1 MSPMIIAPKKDQVS
15 TQGAPCWV
23 PPLFP
28 LNGRLALTEKQLIKN
43 IEKIRQEEFQHR
55 SNCHRELKNSCC
67 KSLHISLFFDGT
79 NNNEPNDT
87 SSTPPHPSNV
97 AKLYHASA
105 PENRQANERGFYAYY
120 IPGVGT
126 PFPQIGTYD
135 YYSAGLQFAVGGED
149 RINWGLVQLC
159 NALYHAVTKDFIKNG
174 IMKKMVETMN
184 SSDPSRMRSRNA
196 AIMAATSPTNF
207 NREKINQAY
216 LDAVSPNNNQ
226 HRARLDALEKLL
238 IPIKKKVSDSQCKIV
253 AIKLFVYGFSRG
265 AAEARAFVSWLDEL
279 LSSNLLGFPA
289 GTLLGVKVS
298 VEFLGIF
305 DTVPA
310 VGIANVVPG
319 FTGHNGWAGQ
329 TQPLPQSALIKK
341 CCHFVAANEQ
351 RQAFSLDSIRTAE
364 GHYLPHTVEVVY
376 PGMHSD
382 VGGGY
387 PMGDQGKSRDNAGD
401 LLSQIT
407 LHDMYAAAIEAGAP
421 LAVHPETLNQLSA
434 DYQQWYSFRKMNDTT
449 VKEFD
454 FSLKLVSTFNHWL
467 STTLIDNQNEYD
479 LSEDPIYTPFRFE
492 TVCLEQIM
500 EEQLSWITGWRI
512 MRFASS
518 ISSLMNIASQPF
530 FQQASQ
536 HPKIQA
542 QPYEPGYSQQAQN
555 ALAEQWSLLTNKSQ
569 QVEKKRNIEIAKY
582 KNNEDWYP
590 SDDFI
595 GAPLFDADNSRGQL
609 WEAALEFAADYE
621 RRSRPTPLFTPEKR
635 QTKNECIIKTRY
647 LQSSNSAYF
656 AKEGITQPF
665 PVTHCEKL
673 PEYSFDA
680 GTALLAE
687 YFLQKLD
694 PLLARSAYI
703 YTYQNEAY
711 EYLKFKDAGR
721 YKFEHFFL
729 PHLKNQIPNPK
740 IGSLINLYDNY
751 IHDSRAWFMHSES
764 GVREPFGSYFLS
776 RMIYFGSKWNKAVQ
790 LRFDGDHI
798 LGVEKHLQD
807 MAVFAHHPTYGVKVY
822 HRTTGQEISVDDGQ
836 LPALTHNFIHQLKPL
851 VTLKKANKE
860 AQVFSNLQKIVNDTF
875 IS

>member
-1 MSPMIIAPKKDQVS
+1 MSSMIIAPKKDQIS
-15 TQGAPCWV
+15 TQGDPCWV
-23 PPLFP
+23 PPEFP
-28 LNGRLALTEKQLIKN
+28 LDGRLKLTKEQLTKN
-43 IEKIRQEEFQHR
+43 IEKIRQEESRHR
-55 SNCHRELKNSCC
+55 SDCYRKLKNSCC

-87 SSTPPHPSNV
+87 GSTPPHPSNV

-105 PENRQANERGFYAYY
+105 PENRQANESGFYAYY

-135 YYSAGLQFAVGGED
+135 YYSSGLQFAVGGED

-159 NALYHAVTKDFIKNG
+159 NTLHHAVTKNFIGNG
-174 IMKKMVETMN
+174 VMKKAIQTMD
-184 SSDPSRMRSRNA
+184 STSPSNKASLISKQA
-196 AIMAATSPTNF
+196 AIIERTIPGHNY
-207 NREKINQAY
+207 NRVNQAY

-226 HRARLDALEKLL
+226 QTARLHAIEKLL
-238 IPIKKKVSDSQCKIV
+238 EPIKKKVPDSQCKIV

-329 TQPLPQSALIKK
+329 TQPLPQSGLIKK
-341 CCHFVAANEQ
+341 CCHFVAAHEQ

-364 GHYLPHTVEVVY
+364 GNYLPNTVEVVY

-387 PMGDQGKSRDNAGD
+387 PMGDQGKSRDDAGA
-401 LLSQIT
+401 LLSQIA

-421 LAVHPETLNQLSA
+421 LAVHPEVFSQIHP
-434 DYQQWYSFRKMNDTT
+434 DYQQWYSFREMGGDNRD
-449 VKEFD
+449 EFNV
-454 FSLKLVSTFNHWL
+454 SPKLISTFNHWL
-467 STTLIDNQNEYD
+467 STTLIDTQQESD
-479 LSEDPIYTPFRFE
+479 LSDCPIYSPFRFE

-500 EEQLSWITGWRI
+500 EDQLSWITGWRI
-512 MRFASS
+512 MRFASP
-518 ISSLMNIASQPF
+518 ISSPMNIVSQPF
-530 FQQASQ
+530 FQQAPQ

-542 QPYEPGYSQQAQN
+542 QPNETGYSQQAQD
-555 ALAEQWSLLTNKSQ
+555 ALAEQWTLVSREAQ
-569 QVEKKRNIEIAKY
+569 RIEKIRNDEIAKHRND
-582 KNNEDWYP
+582 KDWFP
-590 SDDFI
+590 SGNFI
-595 GAPLFDADNSRGQL
+595 GSPLFDADNARGQL

-621 RRSRPTPLFTPEKR
+621 RRPRPAPLFTPENRKTR
-635 QTKNECIIKTRY
+635 DECIIEIRH
-647 LQSSNSAYF
+647 LQSSNAGFF
-656 AKEGITQPF
+656 AKEGITEPF
-665 PVTHCEKL
+665 PTTHCETL

-680 GTALLAE
+680 ATSLQAKYL
-687 YFLQKLD
+687 LQKVD

-711 EYLKFKDAGR
+711 EYLKFKDTGR
-721 YKFEHFFL
+721 YKFEQFFIGR
-729 PHLKNQIPNPK
+729 PDPK
-740 IGSLINLYDNY
+740 VDSLIDLYDNY

-776 RMIYFGSKWNKAVQ
+776 RMIYFGNKWNKAVQ
-790 LRFDGDHI
+790 LRFDGDHV

-807 MAVFAHHPTYGVKVY
+807 MAVFAHHPTYGVKIY
-822 HRTTGQEISVDDGQ
+822 HRTTGQEIPVNDSQ
-836 LPALTHNFIHQLKPL
+836 LPPSTHEFIAQLKPL
-851 VTLKKANKE
+851 VQQRKDDREAKIYANI
-860 AQVFSNLQKIVNDTF
+860 QKIANGTF
-875 IS
+875 VS